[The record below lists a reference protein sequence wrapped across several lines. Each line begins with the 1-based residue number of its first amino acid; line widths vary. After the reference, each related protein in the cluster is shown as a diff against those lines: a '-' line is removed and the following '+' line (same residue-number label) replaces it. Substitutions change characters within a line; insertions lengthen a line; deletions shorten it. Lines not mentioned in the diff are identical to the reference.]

1 MRVIL
6 TGEPYAG
13 KSTVCRQLAENLR
26 REGFSVGG
34 VWTEAVDGDGGRT
47 LVLHNV
53 ADDTTVTLA
62 GEKLVTQG
70 PRLGSLQ
77 FTPEGIYAGIKA
89 IGRGASADLLIVDE
103 IGTLELNVQGFFPI
117 LHMLRRAKHV
127 LLVIRPELVARVS
140 VLLSLKD
147 DHELVLTTVENRND
161 VLRDLADRFGAAIAR
176 AKWS

>member
-6 TGEPYAG
+6 TGEQHTG
-13 KSTVCRQLAENLR
+13 KSAVCRRLAENLR

-34 VWTEAVDGDGGRT
+34 VWTEALDGDGGRT

-53 ADDTTVTLA
+53 ADDAIVTLA
-62 GEKLVTQG
+62 GERLVAQG
-70 PRLGSLQ
+70 PRLGGLQ

-103 IGTLELNVQGFFPI
+103 IGALELNVQGFFPI

-127 LLVIRPELVARVS
+127 LLVIRPEFVPRVS
-140 VLLSLKD
+140 VMLSLKD
-147 DHELVLTTVENRND
+147 DHEMVLATLENRD
-161 VLRDLADRFGAAIAR
+161 EVVRDLSDRFGAAIAR